1 MIKLSMSTK
10 TSSILGN
17 DLFAK
22 SNRAVED
29 YLKSSNK
36 SVKSSKRRDFDVL
49 ELNLANKYVR
59 KYKYFIFC

>member
-1 MIKLSMSTK
+1 MIKLSMPTK
-10 TSSILGN
+10 TSSISSN

-36 SVKSSKRRDFDVL
+36 SVKSTKRRDFDVL

-59 KYKYFIFC
+59 KYKY